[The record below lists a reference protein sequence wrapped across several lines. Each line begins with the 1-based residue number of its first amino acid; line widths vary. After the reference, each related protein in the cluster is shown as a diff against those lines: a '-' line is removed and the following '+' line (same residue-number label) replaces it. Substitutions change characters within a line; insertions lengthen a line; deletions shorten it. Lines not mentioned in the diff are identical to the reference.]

1 MNKKAKVL
9 KILESKLSVQRKFS
23 ILRAKAIQVHGVLP
37 ASASAV
43 FISALKRLICCR
55 KNSTTN
61 QEKKRCLAEMQRK
74 MKILK

>member
-43 FISALKRLICCR
+43 FISALKGLYAAEKTQPLIRR
-55 KNSTTN
+55 KKDVW
-61 QEKKRCLAEMQRK
+61 QKCKEK
-74 MKILK
+74 